1 MPKRAKVLVVDSD
14 LHALSRIYLFLLHRD
29 YKVEASD
36 NAEEILP
43 RVDRFKPKLVIAHER
58 SRNLDNE
65 IFQQLSR
72 QRVHIFLLG
81 ESLLPIEEIKRLQ
94 RFSSST
100 DLHVIEEKIRETLDI
115 WE

>member
-36 NAEEILP
+36 NADEIIP
-43 RVDRFKPKLVIAHER
+43 RVERFKPRLVIAHSR
-58 SRNLDNE
+58 SKNLDNE
-65 IFQQLSR
+65 IIKTLSK
-72 QRVHIFLLG
+72 QRIHIFLLG
-81 ESLLPIEEIKRLQ
+81 EDSGGEAIKRLQ
-94 RFSSST
+94 RFSSAT
-100 DLHVIEEKIRETLDI
+100 ELHAIEEKIRETLDI